1 MIEVKFY
8 SHLRRALGESS
19 VQIEA
24 ASVGAVLD
32 ELSAR
37 FGQVFVERLPSC
49 KVFVNGTHV
58 GLGRGKRTKLR
69 PGDEVVLMPPV
80 GGG

>member
-8 SHLRRALGESS
+8 SHLRRVLGEKS
-19 VQIEA
+19 VELEA
-24 ASVGAVLD
+24 ATVGAVLD

-37 FGQVFVERLPSC
+37 FGAVFVERLPTC
-49 KVFVNGTHV
+49 KVFVNGSNV

-69 PGDEVVLMPPV
+69 PGDEVILMPPV
-80 GGG
+80 AGG

>member
-8 SHLRRALGESS
+8 SHLRRVLGERS
-19 VQIEA
+19 VDLEA
-24 ASVGAVLD
+24 ATVGAVLD

-37 FGQVFVERLPSC
+37 FGDVFVERLPAC
-49 KVFVNGTHV
+49 KVFVNGSNV
-58 GLGRGKRTKLR
+58 GLARGRRTRLH
-69 PGDEVVLMPPV
+69 PGDEVILMPPV